1 MAAGGGEKGFFSF
14 LFFFFFSIDRTSQLN
29 LRNHHWAIVV
39 VKLSLD
45 RLEPLSFSLSLFL
58 SLSLSLSVLSTS
70 VNFFRLT
77 GPYRYWPRDVA
88 REIYEMLIPGIV
100 KNGLLSG
107 NTILFPLEDGLR
119 L

>member
-1 MAAGGGEKGFFSF
+1 MGHGDGRGGGREGCSFFSF
-14 LFFFFFSIDRTSQLN
+14 LFFFSTDRTSQLN
-29 LRNHHWAIVV
+29 LRNHHRAIVV

-45 RLEPLSFSLSLFL
+45 RLEPLSLFFSLCFL
-58 SLSLSLSVLSTS
+58 DERKFL
-70 VNFFRLT
+70 RLT

-100 KNGLLSG
+100 KNGLLSE
-107 NTILFPLEDGLR
+107 NTILFPLEDGIR